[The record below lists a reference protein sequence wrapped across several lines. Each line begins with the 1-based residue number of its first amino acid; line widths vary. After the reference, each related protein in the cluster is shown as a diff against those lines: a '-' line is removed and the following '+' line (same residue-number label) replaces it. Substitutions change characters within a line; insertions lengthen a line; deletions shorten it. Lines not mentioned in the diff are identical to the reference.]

1 MRISYL
7 SRDDFPKNKSE
18 IASDVA
24 AGLTVAIVALP
35 LAIGFAVTTGMSAAS
50 GITTAIIAG
59 FVAALFGG
67 SRYQVSGPTGAMTV
81 VLIPIVTKYGPGAIP
96 ALGLMA
102 GSLVVIA
109 AVFRAGSI
117 INRVPWAVV
126 EGFTVGIALV
136 IALQQLPLALDFP
149 KGSGDRTYI
158 VAWHTLQ
165 GAFSAGLNWKSI
177 GAVIFTLLIKFNY
190 PKLAHRYHF
199 KFHIPASII
208 AIGLTTVASLGFHL
222 KLHTIGDI
230 PRSIGQWSGNLIDL
244 TAVEHLIL
252 PAVLIALLAAIESLL
267 SARVA
272 DGMVHAHG
280 IEKYSPNKELVGQGL
295 ATITASLFGGM
306 PATGAIARTSV
317 NVRNQAKTRFSAMV
331 HSFILLLIVL
341 LFAPLVSS
349 IPTAAIAGVLIGTSY
364 RILNPASIRESL
376 KTTFAEASVLIITA
390 AVTLLVDLIWG
401 IGIGIVA
408 HFVAK
413 LFSKYLKQGKIS

>member
-1 MRISYL
+1 MAISYL
-7 SRDDFPKNKSE
+7 SRNDFPQNRSE
-18 IASDVA
+18 LTSDIA

-59 FVAALFGG
+59 FIAALFGG

-81 VLIPIVTKYGPGAIP
+81 VLIPIITQYGVGAIP

-102 GSLVVIA
+102 GALVVIA
-109 AVFRAGSI
+109 AVFRAGSV

-136 IALQQLPLALDFP
+136 IALQQIPLALDFP

-165 GAFSAGLNWKSI
+165 GAASAGLNWISI
-177 GAVIFTLLIKFNY
+177 GAAVLTLLIKFNY
-190 PKLAHRYHF
+190 PKIAHRYKF
-199 KFHIPASII
+199 KFHIPASIVAI
-208 AIGLTTVASLGFHL
+208 AVTTFVSLAFDL
-222 KLHTIGDI
+222 NLHTIGDI
-230 PRSIGQWSGNLIDL
+230 PRSIGKWSGNFI
-244 TAVEHLIL
+244 EPSMFSHLIL

-280 IEKYSPNKELVGQGL
+280 VDKYNPNKELVGQGL
-295 ATITASLFGGM
+295 ATIAASLFGGM

-317 NVRNQAKTRFSAMV
+317 NVRNHAKSRLAGMV
-331 HSFILLLIVL
+331 HAVILLLIVL
-341 LFAPLVSS
+341 LFAPVVSA

-376 KTTFAEASVLIITA
+376 KTTLAEASVLIITA
-390 AVTLLVDLIWG
+390 SVTLLVDLIWG
-401 IGIGIVA
+401 IGVGIVA

-413 LFSKYLKQGKIS
+413 LFNKFSKQID